1 MQRHYISALLETLDN
16 LVEFWAPQ
24 DEKGPKK
31 GGAKKAL
38 IYPTR
43 ESQDIGRLNA
53 TNIINLEGIV
63 TRVRAIQVCVCLI
76 NFNPKKSLTPSKN

>member
-1 MQRHYISALLETLDN
+1 MQRLYISALLETLDN

-63 TRVRAIQVCVCLI
+63 TRVRAIQVSVFKI
-76 NFNPKKSLTPSKN
+76 NFNLIL